1 MQGRQFLDT
10 PVQRRTRDVVAAIL
24 VTDDGATTE
33 AYRRKASRLREVAR
47 TANNAAVG
55 RQILQLAR
63 QFDEFAD
70 KFTQS

>member
-1 MQGRQFLDT
+1 
-10 PVQRRTRDVVAAIL
+10 VVAAIL

-33 AYRRKASRLREVAR
+33 AYRQKASRLRDVAR